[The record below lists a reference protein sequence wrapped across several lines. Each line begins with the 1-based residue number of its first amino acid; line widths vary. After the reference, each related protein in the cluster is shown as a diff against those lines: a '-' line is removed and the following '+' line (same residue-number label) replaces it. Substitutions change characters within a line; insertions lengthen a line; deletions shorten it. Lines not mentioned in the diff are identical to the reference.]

1 MDEQLYLGTR
11 LGSCLNN
18 SGSKLK
24 HRMQKFCSTGWS
36 GQYHRMIRSAHRM
49 VRWLLES
56 ITGQVSQE
64 HVFLWLSWGSS
75 AGWSDDHLRVSPDKL
90 VRNMCFSDY
99 LEDHAPDDPMVTWKN
114 TTGWS
119 GQARKT
125 QQGDYWKL
133 LCIGWSG
140 GYLRKTTGR
149 SGAQLRKP
157 QEDPVV
163 TWKPQEYPMVLNS
176 WT

>member
-1 MDEQLYLGTR
+1 
-11 LGSCLNN
+11 
-18 SGSKLK
+18 
-24 HRMQKFCSTGWS
+24 MQKFCSTGWS

-49 VRWLLES
+49 VRWSLES
-56 ITGQVSQE
+56 IAGQVSQE

-75 AGWSDDHLRVSPDKL
+75 VGWSDDHLRVSPDKL
-90 VRNMCFSDY
+90 VRNKCFSDY
-99 LEDHAPDDPMVTWKN
+99 LEDHAPDDPMVTWMN

-140 GYLRKTTGR
+140 GYLRKTTGW

-163 TWKPQEYPMVLNS
+163 TWKPQEYPMVLKS

>member
-18 SGSKLK
+18 SGSTLK
-24 HRMQKFCSTGWS
+24 HIMQKFCSTEWS

-49 VRWLLES
+49 VRWSLES

-64 HVFLWLSWGSS
+64 HVFLWLSRGSI

-90 VRNMCFSDY
+90 VRSMCFSDY
-99 LEDHAPDDPMVTWKN
+99 LEDYAPDDPMVTWKN

-119 GQARKT
+119 DQARKA
-125 QQGDYWKL
+125 QQGDYLKV

-140 GYLRKTTGR
+140 GH
-149 SGAQLRKP
+149 LRKP

-163 TWKPQEYPMVLNS
+163 TWENHRKIRWLLKKPQKYPMVLDS